1 MSWGRYV
8 SLLTAR
14 AQRKWLKRFYFIS
27 PNSHWKDGGG
37 CAVVQCWSQS
47 RIFESCGLWS
57 WVETIRLLKK
67 VCHNDLHRLG
77 TLFCHSAAA
86 AALADSN
93 FVFPLLQYER
103 LGNVVTIVVHQAQV
117 EACFRVPCFFSSF
130 VMLFVYVC
138 VCVCV
143 CVCVFVWKKRL
154 YTNIIPIYSST
165 FVGFKYVQK
174 TSKNY

>member
-1 MSWGRYV
+1 MRSRV
-8 SLLTAR
+8 EVRVEPERL
-14 AQRKWLKRFYFIS
+14 
-27 PNSHWKDGGG
+27 
-37 CAVVQCWSQS
+37 VVYTVFKENCL
-47 RIFESCGLWS
+47 GLWS

-174 TSKNY
+174 TSKNH